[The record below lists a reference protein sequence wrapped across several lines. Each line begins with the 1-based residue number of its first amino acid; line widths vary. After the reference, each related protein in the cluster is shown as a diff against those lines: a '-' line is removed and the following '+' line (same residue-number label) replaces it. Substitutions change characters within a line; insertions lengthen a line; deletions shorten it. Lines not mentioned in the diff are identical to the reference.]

1 MAAAMAAG
9 RAAAASSSSGPGS
22 VLGRSRRRFR
32 GCLLGA
38 LLGDCLGGRYEALP
52 SVDGPELLR
61 FVRGLG
67 RPQRKPRSPEGRDA
81 ARAEE
86 GEKKNEEE
94 PEILSYSDDTAMTH
108 CVVKSLMAKR
118 DFDEVDM
125 AKRFAEEYKRD
136 PGRDYG
142 AGVITVFKKLLSPKC
157 SDVFEPARQQFNG
170 KGSYGNG
177 GAMRVAGIPLAYSNV
192 QDVKKFAKLSAQLTH
207 SNSLG
212 YNGAILQALAV
223 HYALQ
228 GDLNRD
234 QFLEQLIGHMEDVEA
249 DEKSVADAQMLGYEE
264 LPFSKRLKKI
274 KEFLERSR
282 VPSSDVVLELGN
294 GIAALQSVP
303 TAIYSFLHCMAHHPE
318 IPEEFNNLQ
327 RTIIYCISLGG
338 DTDTI
343 ATMAGAIAG
352 AYYGEEQVPQSW
364 KHSCESFEETEKLAD
379 SLYELYCQQV

>member
-1 MAAAMAAG
+1 MAAAMAA
-9 RAAAASSSSGPGS
+9 SSFSSGPGS

-157 SDVFEPARQQFNG
+157 SDVFEPARQRFNG

-234 QFLEQLIGHMEDVEA
+234 QFLEHLIGHMEDVEA
-249 DEKSVADAQMLGYEE
+249 DEKSVADAQMEWHCSSPVCPYGHLFIPALHGA
-264 LPFSKRLKKI
+264 S
-274 KEFLERSR
+274 SR
-282 VPSSDVVLELGN
+282 DPGR
-294 GIAALQSVP
+294 IQQPAADHYL
-303 TAIYSFLHCMAHHPE
+303 LHLSGWGHGHDRNHGGGHCG
-318 IPEEFNNLQ
+318 
-327 RTIIYCISLGG
+327 CILWGR
-338 DTDTI
+338 
-343 ATMAGAIAG
+343 AGA
-352 AYYGEEQVPQSW
+352 P
-364 KHSCESFEETEKLAD
+364 
-379 SLYELYCQQV
+379 ELEAQL